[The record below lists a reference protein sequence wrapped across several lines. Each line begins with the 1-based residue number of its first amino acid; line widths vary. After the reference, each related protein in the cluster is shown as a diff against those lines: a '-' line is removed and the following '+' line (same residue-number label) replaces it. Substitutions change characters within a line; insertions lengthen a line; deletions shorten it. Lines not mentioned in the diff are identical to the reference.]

1 MRATLRLFY
10 ILWIMASYRL
20 DQVIPARHLRWVL
33 RILAFCNPLTW
44 FRHKPQSRAQRLR
57 LALIKL
63 GPLFVK
69 FGQVLS
75 TRPDLLP
82 ADIVTELAKLQDQ
95 VPPFSTREVKNILS
109 VAYTQPLT
117 EIFAEFEWQPLASA
131 SIAQVHT
138 TTLIDGSDVVV
149 KIVRPNIQSLIKRD
163 VAVLY
168 LLARLANKVLPKAD
182 YLHLDEVVAEFEATL
197 LRELDMRLEAEN
209 ATRLKQNFADSDLL
223 YVPKIYWPLVRS
235 NILVLE
241 RIYGIRI
248 SDIAQLKQRGA
259 NFKKLAED
267 GVKIFYTQVFRDKFF
282 HADMHPGNIFVDVSN
297 PNKPVYC
304 GVDFGI
310 MGTLTDNDQYYLGE
324 NFLAFFNRDYRRVA
338 LLHIESG
345 WVPAD
350 TSVADFEVAL
360 RAVFDPMFRKPIN
373 EVSFGQVMVNLLA
386 VAQQFNMHVQPQL
399 VLLQKTL
406 LNVEGLGRQLYPQLD
421 LWQTAKPQLEAIMR
435 RPLSFADR
443 FNWLKQQ
450 VQGISF
456 KLEQLP
462 DTISKVLDVISQH

>member
-1 MRATLRLFY
+1 MAGLRLFY

-20 DQVIPARHLRWVL
+20 DQVIPLRHLRWLL
-33 RILAFCNPLTW
+33 RGLAYCNPLTW
-44 FRHKPQSRAQRLR
+44 FRHKPHSRAKRLR
-57 LALIKL
+57 LALVKL
-63 GPLFVK
+63 GPIFVK

-82 ADIVTELAKLQDQ
+82 ADIVAELAKLQDQ
-95 VPPFSTREVKNILS
+95 VPSFATKDVKKILAI
-109 VAYTQPLT
+109 AYPQPLT
-117 EIFAEFEWQPLASA
+117 EIFSQFEWQPLASA

-138 TTLIDGSDVVV
+138 ATLVDGSDVVV
-149 KIVRPNIQSLIKRD
+149 KIVRPNIQPLIKRD

-182 YLHLDEVVAEFEATL
+182 FLHLNEVVVEFEATL

-209 ATRLKQNFADSDLL
+209 AAKLKQNFADSDLL

-259 NFKKLAED
+259 NFKVLAED

-297 PNKPVYC
+297 PNKPTYC

-310 MGTLTDNDQYYLGE
+310 MGTLTDDDQYYLGE

-345 WVPAD
+345 WVPQD
-350 TSVADFEVAL
+350 TPVAEFEAAL
-360 RAVFDPMFRKPIN
+360 RAVFDPMFRKPLN
-373 EVSFGQVMVNLLA
+373 EVSFGQVMVNLLK

-435 RPLSFADR
+435 RPLSLMDR
-443 FNWLKQQ
+443 LSWLRQQ
-450 VQGISF
+450 IAGVSF
-456 KLEQLP
+456 KLDQLP
-462 DTISKVLDVISQH
+462 NTISKMLDIISQH